1 MRTIDEYLDAAVI
14 NLKLRSD
21 RALSV
26 QLGLSPG
33 SVNHF
38 RMKKAWPSD
47 ATMIKIATLAD
58 EDPEEALLNLN
69 IWRNTDS
76 AAGSMYSRLLDKL
89 KFAAMLCI
97 AMAFITAGI
106 VALPGYETADVPA
119 RKGRNHIAGR
129 LLFGIAAIHAVGAFL
144 SLWASA
150 RKERIRAE
158 LVFF

>member
-76 AAGSMYSRLLDKL
+76 AAGSMSSRLLDKL

-106 VALPGYETADVPA
+106 VALPGYETADIV
-119 RKGRNHIAGR
+119 
-129 LLFGIAAIHAVGAFL
+129 
-144 SLWASA
+144 ASGGMHY
-150 RKERIRAE
+150 I
-158 LVFF
+158 L